1 MVQDTS
7 NSIKGI
13 LKMHQAHLVKN
24 FNDRTVNL
32 SSLLNGI
39 KIVVILLIAVIGF
52 QWSPWE
58 HRLTTGLCILWIS
71 AAFWLTEVID
81 LSVTALLIP
90 LLSIFLLDTP
100 VKLAF
105 SEFSH
110 PIIFLFL
117 GGFAL
122 AAALRQQGID
132 QWLANKMV
140 LIAKGNAKN
149 ACLLLCCTATAL
161 SMWISSTA
169 VTAMLM
175 PLVLSITNQLPQK
188 IQHRMGSFA
197 LLGIA
202 YSASIGGMATI
213 VGTGPNAIAAAYTQ
227 MNFLQWL
234 EIGLPIS
241 FTLFLC
247 CLFWLN
253 IFFRPANN
261 CKVAINPVEKIRFNF
276 KQVATIIVFSFTVIC
291 WIFGNP
297 LGSYLGI
304 LKHFD
309 AFIVMVAIIPLA
321 TLGLLD
327 FRTFIRSTQWDI
339 LLLFGGSFTLGQ
351 IIKTTGVSAFLAT
364 HLSDLLIGLPASI
377 WIILLISFVI
387 FFTELTSN
395 TASTALLV
403 PIFLTMTEPLN
414 ASPELLAILIALSAS
429 CAYMLPIATPPNAM
443 VFASGHIKQKRM
455 MQAGFVL
462 NCLAIFIIGFFG
474 HIAFKGFLLTD

>member
-13 LKMHQAHLVKN
+13 PKMHQAEIVKDL
-24 FNDRTVNL
+24 NDRVLNL
-32 SSLLNGI
+32 NIYARGI
-39 KIVVILLIAVIGF
+39 KIAIILLITFIGF
-52 QWSPWE
+52 KLSPWE
-58 HRLTTGLCILWIS
+58 YRLTSGLCILWIC

-81 LSVTALLIP
+81 LSVTALLVP
-90 LLSIFLLDTP
+90 LLSVLLLDTP
-100 VKLAF
+100 VKSAF

-122 AAALRQQGID
+122 AAALKQQGID
-132 QWLANKMV
+132 QWLANKMI
-140 LIAKGNAKN
+140 LLAKGNAKN
-149 ACLLLCCTATAL
+149 ACLLLCCTASVL

-175 PLVLSITNQLPQK
+175 PLVLSIVNQLPQK

-227 MNFLQWL
+227 INFAQWL

-241 FTLFLC
+241 VILFLC
-247 CLFWLN
+247 SLFWLN
-253 IFFRPANN
+253 IFFKPASNYR
-261 CKVAINPVEKIRFNF
+261 VTINPIEKTRFNS
-276 KQVATIIVFSFTVIC
+276 KQTATIIVFFFTVIF
-291 WIFGNP
+291 WVFGKP

-309 AFIVMVAIIPLA
+309 AFVVMVAIIPLA
-321 TLGLLD
+321 SLGLLD
-327 FRTFIRSTQWDI
+327 FKTFIRSTQWDI

-351 IIKTTGVSAFLAT
+351 IIKTTGVSGFLAT
-364 HLSDLLIGLPASI
+364 HLSEILIGLPTGF
-377 WIILLISFVI
+377 WIVILVSFVI

-414 ASPELLAILIALSAS
+414 TSPELLATLIALSAS

-443 VFASGHIKQKRM
+443 VYASGYIKQKKM

-462 NCLAIFIIGFFG
+462 NCVAILVMGFFG
-474 HIAFKGFLLTD
+474 YIAFKGFLLF